1 MAESFITKQSS
12 FPLVNKSL
20 IDDILFIVATIA
32 TSAVVIA
39 TGGILWYTYYLN
51 NNTELLKQEVARLEE
66 DLRPELIN
74 QLLNLDKK
82 MSGLRILLDNHI
94 ITSNVFKLLE
104 ENTLTQV
111 HFSSFS
117 YFADARKIDLSG
129 EAATYSTLSQQVR
142 LFEALPQVERVD
154 FGGLSKTSAGRITFK
169 MGIVFKQSLIRFQG
183 T

>member
-1 MAESFITKQSS
+1 MTESFITNQSR
-12 FPLVNKSL
+12 FPLVNKSI
-20 IDDILFIVATIA
+20 IDDLLFIIATIV
-32 TSAVVIA
+32 TSGAIIA
-39 TGGILWYTYYLN
+39 TGGVLWYSYYLTS
-51 NNTELLKQEVARLEE
+51 NTELLKQEVARLEE

-82 MSGLRILLDNHI
+82 MSGLRVLLDNHVV
-94 ITSNVFKLLE
+94 TSNVFKLLE
-104 ENTLTQV
+104 ENTLTHV

-154 FGGLSKTSAGRITFK
+154 FGGLAKTSGGRITFK
-169 MGIVFKQSLIRFQG
+169 MGIIFKQDLIRFQG
-183 T
+183 R